1 MGFLMVTLQL
11 APYGLIA
18 LIALAAVMNSKF
30 EDTLTQRIGL
40 SMICFGA
47 ALRLMAITKESPS
60 DIACLILAYGLVV
73 YAIGTTIKLKREG
86 KL

>member
-1 MGFLMVTLQL
+1 MLTLQL
-11 APYGLIA
+11 VPYGIIA
-18 LIALAAVMNSKF
+18 LIALAAVMTSKF
-30 EDTLTQRIGL
+30 DDTLTQRVGL

-47 ALRLMAITKESPS
+47 TLRVVAIAKQSPS
-60 DIACLILAYGLVV
+60 EIACLILAYGLVV